1 MDESIKTKFFTCIY
15 CLYPKIKYNPS
26 ENPNEL
32 ITKCF
37 LGHENKYNVNDYV
50 SLKTE
55 QIDILSKLKC
65 DKCESHKNIT
75 FCSDEKTFLCQ
86 KCFPKNHKDKTH
98 TLYELNKIDNCP
110 KHKKD
115 FMYCKK
121 CEIVYCKVCD
131 NEAHLN
137 HEFCPMKNFFITE
150 ADEQKIL
157 CSIIK
162 LNQMNNDLLS
172 KIFNN
177 PNNEQ
182 NYKDTIYQNRQSEIS
197 LYTLIKNQYNSVNK
211 SKNFNILFNMRN
223 HILNKYENIK
233 KLSYIDFIKETKIPP
248 EKNESKESL
257 IKFLVD
263 KNYINFDSLSFC
275 DDKKIITL
283 KDESKNIYIDHFLL
297 LKNGIFII
305 SGTNCYIY
313 NESMQL
319 KNEFNLVESNNNNL
333 IVSYIHYKKY
343 NEDENSEII
352 YAFITG
358 VIYEIILNKEKND
371 EYVHKIIEHRNKRI
385 SHKVDGVIDM
395 KNGDVIV
402 CCHMY
407 PVLCWRKDENKKFF
421 EYNVISEEK
430 PYIKNA
436 VNIIHISDNEFVT
449 TSHSWPSLIFYE
461 FKENEKDKKEEYKN
475 IKEIKMTC
483 SLKKNTLALW
493 NNDTILVGLDR
504 DGINL
509 VSVKYKEILATV
521 KGIDVSYIFVR
532 KNNDI
537 IINELMENYFLATAM
552 KLYKFEKGE
561 FIFKGVLNNKLQ
573 IRAKKIIENDKG
585 NLFISELGDETS
597 KYSYIFKDESINY

>member
-1 MDESIKTKFFTCIY
+1 
-15 CLYPKIKYNPS
+15 
-26 ENPNEL
+26 
-32 ITKCF
+32 
-37 LGHENKYNVNDYV
+37 
-50 SLKTE
+50 
-55 QIDILSKLKC
+55 
-65 DKCESHKNIT
+65 
-75 FCSDEKTFLCQ
+75 
-86 KCFPKNHKDKTH
+86 
-98 TLYELNKIDNCP
+98 
-110 KHKKD
+110 
-115 FMYCKK
+115 
-121 CEIVYCKVCD
+121 
-131 NEAHLN
+131 
-137 HEFCPMKNFFITE
+137 
-150 ADEQKIL
+150 
-157 CSIIK
+157 
-162 LNQMNNDLLS
+162 
-172 KIFNN
+172 
-177 PNNEQ
+177 
-182 NYKDTIYQNRQSEIS
+182 
-197 LYTLIKNQYNSVNK
+197 
-211 SKNFNILFNMRN
+211 
-223 HILNKYENIK
+223 
-233 KLSYIDFIKETKIPP
+233 
-248 EKNESKESL
+248 
-257 IKFLVD
+257 
-263 KNYINFDSLSFC
+263 
-275 DDKKIITL
+275 
-283 KDESKNIYIDHFLL
+283 
-297 LKNGIFII
+297 
-305 SGTNCYIY
+305 
-313 NESMQL
+313 MQL
-319 KNEFNLVESNNNNL
+319 KNEFNLVESNNDNL

-343 NEDENSEII
+343 NTDSNTEII

-358 VIYEIILNKEKND
+358 VIYEIILIKEKND
-371 EYVHKIIEHRNKRI
+371 EYVHNIIEHKNKRI

-436 VNIIHISDNEFVT
+436 VNIIHTSDNEFVT
-449 TSHSWPSLIFYE
+449 TSNSWPSLIFYE

-585 NLFISELGDETS
+585 NLFISELGDETN
-597 KYSYIFKDESINY
+597 KYSYIFKDISEI